1 MTSARA
7 TSPQNRCKPV
17 TGDITLSTYTAD
29 HSNYDAEAGLARLMA
44 VHETLLAEA
53 MADPS
58 KLLLGQGPDVI
69 LGFDTETATDPVTG
83 TKVTLSL
90 QLHLIGEGGE
100 LSRIFYARGGV
111 APSLVA
117 CTIKV
122 LLEAMEK
129 GQIKL
134 WPARVIVCA
143 YFMRADL
150 GALPPDE
157 FEALKNRV
165 DNAGGR
171 ISTVGSAVTYSLM
184 DHQPHADPV
193 SADDPDAEPS
203 GTPRRAS
210 AVVGVKGQMRLLHL
224 VFRDIAGHVAMGKSL
239 VDVGDQIG
247 VPKVGIDAH
256 DKARMDILLAQD
268 KPLFERYAMTDALIC
283 ARFMAELR
291 IVCAELTGNPD
302 VPPTASG
309 MAQRFFLKT
318 MKDAGLSREEC
329 FGVMTHRSPVWS
341 EKADKVR
348 TRTTEVLVP
357 GRDDHASFVTKCYHG
372 GMNSAFYSGPTPV
385 GKYFDWDLTSAY
397 STAMLSI
404 PLIDFDNPVTTT
416 NLEDFMGD
424 VIGFAH
430 VGYEYPQG
438 LRYLGLPV
446 DGAHRGLLYPRKGSS
461 YCTAAELSVAAT
473 HGCRITVRH
482 GVIYRARKGRG
493 QEEAEDIHIFERFVR
508 EGRRLRAMYP
518 KGSAQE
524 QYMKLVL
531 NGTYGRLAQ
540 GLKEKTVFDTRS
552 AGSVL
557 MPRSAITNEVMAA
570 HVTGLIRATLAEI
583 AASLRPDR
591 RLYSVTTDGFITDAA
606 FDELPLDGPMARR
619 FAALS
624 MRATG
629 VPSVLEEKHRARQ
642 VIIMRTRG
650 QITTEIDPTAP
661 MDKRTILAKV
671 GVSPPPGVVRDA
683 HNEYMVDLY
692 LHRKPGQLTTTR
704 PFVSTRA
711 QWTAGVDFGR
721 IERTQ
726 RLNLEPDLKNRLL
739 NPRMIDVRG
748 VPHIA
753 CDTVPWDTAEEG
765 LAARALF
772 DGWTRKNC
780 LQTLEDWASWQA
792 AFQFG
797 MARRSK
803 RQQGKPGA
811 GIHMTEEGPLGL
823 LRRMFLRAWTRKLLG
838 ITPHLSASKLAAWL
852 TANGMTTTLN
862 DVKNASRNTHRFE
875 EGVVPRSPEVAQ
887 ALAVLSDLCPGARLD
902 RLLVSAT

>member
-1 MTSARA
+1 MT
-7 TSPQNRCKPV
+7 TIHSPLAPDRCKAA

-29 HSNYDAEAGLARLMA
+29 PSNYDAEAEMARLLA
-44 VHETLLAEA
+44 IHEVKLKEA
-53 MADPS
+53 MSDPT
-58 KLLLGQGPDVI
+58 KLQMGQGPDVI
-69 LGFDTETATDPVTG
+69 LGFDTETSTDPVTG
-83 TKVTLSL
+83 TKETLSL

-111 APSLVA
+111 APSLVS

-122 LLEAMEK
+122 LLEALEK
-129 GQIKL
+129 GKIKL
-134 WPARVIVCA
+134 WPAHVIVCA

-157 FEALKNRV
+157 FDALKSRV

-171 ISTVGSAVTYSLM
+171 ISTVGSAITYSVM
-184 DHQPHADPV
+184 DHQPRADPG
-193 SADDPDAEPS
+193 SADDTDAEPS

-210 AVVGVKGQMRLLHL
+210 AVVGIKGQMRLLQL
-224 VFRDIAGHVAMGKSL
+224 VFRDIAGHVAMGKCL
-239 VDVGDQIG
+239 ADVGDQIG
-247 VPKVGIDAH
+247 VPKVDIGSY

-291 IVCAELTGNPD
+291 IVCAELTGTPD

-309 MAQRFFLKT
+309 MAQRFCLKT
-318 MKDAGLSREEC
+318 MKDAGLSREAC
-329 FGVMTHRSPVWS
+329 FGVMAHRSPIWS

-348 TRTTEVLVP
+348 TRTTEVRVP
-357 GRDDHASFVTKCYHG
+357 GRDDHAAFVTKCYHG
-372 GMNSAFYSGPTPV
+372 GMNSAFYMGPTPI
-385 GKYFDWDLTSAY
+385 GTYFDWDLTSAY

-416 NLEDFMGD
+416 KLEDFMGD

-430 VGYEYPQG
+430 VDFEYPQDF
-438 LRYLGLPV
+438 RYPGLPV

-461 YCTAAELSVAAT
+461 YCTAAELSVAAML
-473 HGCRITVRH
+473 GCQIKVRH
-482 GVIYRARKGRG
+482 GVIFLARTG
-493 QEEAEDIHIFERFVR
+493 EEIRIFEPFVR

-518 KGSAQE
+518 KGSVQE

-531 NGTYGRLAQ
+531 NSAYGRLAQ

-552 AGSVL
+552 AGSVP
-557 MPRSAITNEVMAA
+557 MPQSAITNEVMAA
-570 HVTGLIRATLAEI
+570 QVTGRIRATLAEI
-583 AASLRPDR
+583 AGSLRPDR
-591 RLYSVTTDGFITDAA
+591 RLYSITTDGFISDASLN
-606 FDELPLDGPMARR
+606 ELPLDGPMVRR

-661 MDKRTILAKV
+661 AEKRTILAKV
-671 GVSPPPGVVRDA
+671 GVSPPSDVLRDA

-692 LHRKPGQLTTTR
+692 LHRTPGQQTTNR

-711 QWTAGVDFGR
+711 QWTAGMQFGR
-721 IERTQ
+721 LERTQ
-726 RLNLEPDLKNRLL
+726 RLNLEPDLKNRLV
-739 NPRMIDVRG
+739 NPHMVRVRG
-748 VPHIA
+748 MEHVA
-753 CDTVPWDTAEEG
+753 CDTVPWDLAEEG

-780 LQTLEDWASWQA
+780 LQNLDDWASWQA
-792 AFQFG
+792 ALQFG
-797 MARRSK
+797 VARRAK

-823 LRRMFLRAWTRKLLG
+823 LRRMFMRAWTRKLLG

-852 TANGMTTTLN
+852 TTNGMPTTLN
-862 DVKNASRNTHRFE
+862 DVKNASRSTHRFE
-875 EGVVPRSPEVAQ
+875 EGVIPRSPEVIQ
-887 ALAVLSDLCPGARLD
+887 GLAVLAELCPGAELD
-902 RLLVSAT
+902 RLLVPAA

>member
-1 MTSARA
+1 MTA
-7 TSPQNRCKPV
+7 TLSIPPLTRCKTA
-17 TGDITLSTYTAD
+17 TGDLTLSTYTAD
-29 HSNYDAEAGLARLMA
+29 YSNYDAEADLARLMA

-53 MADPS
+53 MTDPS

-69 LGFDTETATDPVTG
+69 LGFDTETSTDPVTG
-83 TKVTLSL
+83 AKVTLSL

-129 GQIKL
+129 GRIKL

-157 FEALKNRV
+157 FDALKNRV

-171 ISTVGSAVTYSLM
+171 ISTVGSAITYSLM
-184 DHQPHADPV
+184 DHQPRADPG

-210 AVVGVKGQMRLLHL
+210 AVVGIKGQMRLLQL

-239 VDVGDQIG
+239 ADVGDQIG
-247 VPKVGIDAH
+247 VPKVDIGSY
-256 DKARMDILLAQD
+256 DKARMDVLLAQD

-291 IVCAELTGNPD
+291 IICAELTGNPD

-309 MAQRFFLKT
+309 MAQRFCLKT

-329 FGVMTHRSPVWS
+329 FGVMTHRSPVWN

-372 GMNSAFYSGPTPV
+372 GMNSSFYAGPTPV
-385 GKYFDWDLTSAY
+385 GEYFDWDLTSAY

-404 PLIDFDNPVTTT
+404 PLLAFDNPITTT
-416 NLEDFMGD
+416 DLEEFMGD

-430 VGYEYPQG
+430 VDFEYPQG
-438 LRYLGLPV
+438 FRYPGLPV

-461 YCTAAELSVAAT
+461 HCTAAELSVAAK
-473 HGCRITVRH
+473 HGCQITIRH
-482 GVIYRARKGRG
+482 GVIFRTRESRD
-493 QEEAEDIHIFERFVR
+493 QRQSDDVRIFEPFVR

-531 NGTYGRLAQ
+531 NGCYGRLAQ

-552 AGSVL
+552 GGSVQ
-557 MPRSAITNEVMAA
+557 MPRSAITNEVMAS
-570 HVTGLIRATLAEI
+570 HVTGLIRAVLAEI

-591 RLYSVTTDGFITDAA
+591 RLYSVTTDGFITDATL
-606 FDELPLDGPMARR
+606 DELPLDGPMARR

-629 VPSVLEEKHRARQ
+629 VPSVLEAKHRVRQ
-642 VIIMRTRG
+642 VIVMRTRG

-661 MDKRTILAKV
+661 ESMRTILAKV
-671 GVSPPPGVVRDA
+671 GVSPPPGVLRDA

-692 LHRKPGQLTTTR
+692 LHRSPGQLTTTR

-711 QWTAGVDFGR
+711 QWTAGVEFGR

-726 RLNLEPDLKNRLL
+726 RLNLEPDLKNRLV
-739 NPRMIDVRG
+739 NPRMISVRG
-748 VPHIA
+748 VKHIA

-772 DGWTRKNC
+772 DGWTRNNC
-780 LQTLEDWASWQA
+780 LQTLEDWASWQGH
-792 AFQFG
+792 FQFG
-797 MARRSK
+797 VARRAK
-803 RQQGKPGA
+803 RQEGKPGA

-838 ITPHLSASKLAAWL
+838 ITPHLSAPKLAVWL
-852 TANGMTTTLN
+852 TENGMATSLN
-862 DVKNASRNTHRFE
+862 DVKNASRNTQRFE
-875 EGVVPRSPEVAQ
+875 EGVVPRSPEVVQ
-887 ALAVLSDLCPGARLD
+887 ALAVLNELCPGAHLD
-902 RLLVSAT
+902 LLLVATT